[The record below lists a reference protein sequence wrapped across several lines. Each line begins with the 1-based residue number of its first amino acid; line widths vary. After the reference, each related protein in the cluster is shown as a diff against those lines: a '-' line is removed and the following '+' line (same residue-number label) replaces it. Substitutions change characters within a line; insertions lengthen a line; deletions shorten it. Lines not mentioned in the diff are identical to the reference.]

1 MIKNAHSLLRLIAV
15 ATAAAVTAIGIA
27 VPAQAQA
34 APIST
39 VTFTNSFE
47 GNPWNDWQGLKSG
60 DGVAGADVNGNPVV
74 ARTGVNN
81 GWLYT
86 GTGWAAEKIAV
97 SIGSW
102 GDRSNCSA
110 SIWANPVSY
119 GAGVG
124 LEVWDPNGA
133 NGWVKLTS
141 TAPGVSAG
149 KYQQITT
156 PPLNLNGLSTVYI
169 QAIYGNS
176 KAVAQF
182 VRIDD
187 VSLTCVS

>member
-1 MIKNAHSLLRLIAV
+1 MVNNERSLFRSMLV
-15 ATAAAVTAIGIA
+15 AAAAAVTAIGIA
-27 VPAQAQA
+27 LPAQA
-34 APIST
+34 APATTFS
-39 VTFTNSFE
+39 FTNSFE
-47 GNPWNDWQGLKSG
+47 GNPWNDWQGLQSG
-60 DGVAGADVNGNPVV
+60 DGVPGADVNGNPVV

-81 GWLYT
+81 GWLRA

-97 SIGSW
+97 PIDSW
-102 GDRSNCSA
+102 TNRTNCTA
-110 SIWANPVSY
+110 SIWADPVSY

-141 TAPGVSAG
+141 TAPGLSAG
-149 KYQQITT
+149 RYTQIRTA
-156 PPLNLNGLSTVYI
+156 PLNLSGLSTVYV

-176 KAVAQF
+176 RTDPQF

-187 VSLTCVS
+187 VELTCVS

>member
-1 MIKNAHSLLRLIAV
+1 MAKNERSLLRLIAV
-15 ATAAAVTAIGIA
+15 AAAVAVTAIGIA
-27 VPAQAQA
+27 VPAQA
-34 APIST
+34 APATT
-39 VTFTNSFE
+39 VRFTNSFE
-47 GNPWNDWQGLKSG
+47 GNPWNDWQGLQSG

-86 GTGWAAEKIAV
+86 GNGWAAEKIAV

-102 GDRSNCSA
+102 GNRSNCSA
-110 SIWANPVSY
+110 SIYANPVSY

-124 LEVWDPNGA
+124 LEIWDPNGA

-141 TAPGVSAG
+141 TAQGVSAG
-149 KYQQITT
+149 SYQQITT
-156 PPLNLNGLSTVYI
+156 APLNLNGLSTVYV
-169 QAIYGNS
+169 QAIYGNDNG
-176 KAVAQF
+176 VEQF

>member
-1 MIKNAHSLLRLIAV
+1 MMKNPRSLLRLIAV
-15 ATAAAVTAIGIA
+15 AAAVAVTAIGIA
-27 VPAQAQA
+27 VPAQA
-34 APIST
+34 APGTT
-39 VTFTNSFE
+39 VTFANSFE
-47 GNPWNDWQGLKSG
+47 GNPWNDWQGLASG

-74 ARTGVNN
+74 ARSGVNN

-86 GTGWAAEKIAV
+86 GNGWAAEKIAV
-97 SIGSW
+97 TIGSW
-102 GDRSNCSA
+102 GNRSNCSA

-141 TAPGVSAG
+141 TAPGISAG
-149 KYQQITT
+149 SYQQITT
-156 PPLNLNGLSTVYI
+156 APLNLNGLSTVYI
-169 QAIYGNS
+169 QAIYGNNNGV
-176 KAVAQF
+176 KQF

>member
-1 MIKNAHSLLRLIAV
+1 MIKNARSLLRLIAV
-15 ATAAAVTAIGIA
+15 AAAGAVTAIGIA
-27 VPAQAQA
+27 VPAQA
-34 APIST
+34 APATS

-47 GNPWNDWQGLKSG
+47 GNPWNDWTPLQSG

-86 GTGWAAEKIAV
+86 GNGWAAEKIAV
-97 SIGSW
+97 NIGSW
-102 GDRSNCSA
+102 GNRSNCSA

-124 LEVWDPNGA
+124 LEIWDPNGA

-141 TAPGVSAG
+141 TAQGVSTG
-149 KYQQITT
+149 SYQQITT
-156 PPLNLNGLSTVYI
+156 PPLNLSGVSTVYV
-169 QAIYGNS
+169 QAIYGNN
-176 KAVAQF
+176 KTQKQF

>member
-1 MIKNAHSLLRLIAV
+1 MARNKRGLLRLIAV
-15 ATAAAVTAIGIA
+15 AAAAAVTAIGIA
-27 VPAQAQA
+27 VPAQS
-34 APIST
+34 APATTIQ
-39 VTFTNSFE
+39 FTNSFE
-47 GNPWNDWQGLKSG
+47 GNPWNDWQGLQTG

-86 GTGWAAEKIAV
+86 GNGWAAEKIAV
-97 SIGSW
+97 PIGSW
-102 GDRSNCSA
+102 GNRSNCSA

-149 KYQQITT
+149 RYQQITT
-156 PPLNLNGLSTVYI
+156 APLNLNGLSTVYI

-176 KAVAQF
+176 SGVPQF

>member
-1 MIKNAHSLLRLIAV
+1 MARNKRGLLRLIAV
-15 ATAAAVTAIGIA
+15 AAAAAVTAIGLA
-27 VPAQAQA
+27 VPAQS
-34 APIST
+34 APATTIQ
-39 VTFTNSFE
+39 FTNSFE
-47 GNPWNDWQGLKSG
+47 GNPWNDWQGLQTG

-86 GTGWAAEKIAV
+86 GNGWAAEKIAV
-97 SIGSW
+97 PIGSW
-102 GDRSNCSA
+102 GNRSNCSA

-149 KYQQITT
+149 RYQQITT
-156 PPLNLNGLSTVYI
+156 APLNLNGLSTVYI

-176 KAVAQF
+176 SGVPQF